1 MVEKRGYVPSD
12 LEEMGFDVNQY
23 PFPSE
28 AGETTATLVM
38 RKWGKRCNLICYFD
52 TDDGQKLKLI
62 AYRDDRK
69 GGKYTTRENDICMS
83 RQPLGSRWKIKYTI
97 TARGNIKVSLEW
109 ENGQLKNCEMF
120 CNEDRKCALV
130 GEYEIYTNNE
140 KVSAEILQGNT
151 VFNLQA
157 NTRYSVKKY

>member
-1 MVEKRGYVPSD
+1 MVEKRGYAPSD

-97 TARGNIKVSLEW
+97 TARGNTSWL
-109 ENGQLKNCEMF
+109 
-120 CNEDRKCALV
+120 
-130 GEYEIYTNNE
+130 
-140 KVSAEILQGNT
+140 SAEQI
-151 VFNLQA
+151 
-157 NTRYSVKKY
+157 